1 MEIEE
6 TILSL
11 IKSRKKG
18 ILQNELWKKAEID
31 RRKCSR
37 ILDKFEKEGKI
48 VREEESNKGA
58 RTYRIRYIE
67 KKDEPAIRDFK
78 LLLVGEMFIPCTGCT
93 LECAPEHCM
102 PLSEWI
108 FQLIEEE

>member
-6 TILSL
+6 KVLEL
-11 IKSRKKG
+11 IKSSKDG
-18 ILQNELWKKAEID
+18 ILQNELWKRAEID

-37 ILDKFEKEGKI
+37 IIDRLEKEGKI
-48 VREEESNKGA
+48 IRHRETKKGV

-67 KKDEPAIRDFK
+67 KKEISRDYRVLLADDMFEPCA
-78 LLLVGEMFIPCTGCT
+78 GCT
-93 LECAPEHCM
+93 LECIPEHCM

-108 FQLIEEE
+108 FCLVDEE